1 MEELAYNDA
10 SVWNNYHELVLQSK
24 GELSWLGIQL
34 KVRDKGN
41 PAMEGKGSLVV
52 ADQSLALHRTLIKD
66 RDNLAV
72 ADQNLIQG
80 MVLRR
85 IPMGHHLPRIL
96 TPHHLPNMVPLLI
109 SRAVTDTA
117 MRHRSK
123 HHAQ

>member
-1 MEELAYNDA
+1 
-10 SVWNNYHELVLQSK
+10 
-24 GELSWLGIQL
+24 
-34 KVRDKGN
+34 
-41 PAMEGKGSLVV
+41 MEGKGSLVA

-66 RDNLAV
+66 RDNPAV
-72 ADQNLIQG
+72 ADQNLIQD

-85 IPMGHHLPRIL
+85 IPMA
-96 TPHHLPNMVPLLI
+96 HHLPNTVPLLI